1 MYAYIYDTYCFVSIQ
16 MADKPNYEE
25 LPTLTPQTSGW
36 TPYSNYTQ
44 PTPWSTHCTYTPEQT
59 SNMALDT
66 QAPPHKTP
74 TKQISTC
81 NTQFQHLTTLQDAT
95 LISPPQR
102 FLPTNNIL
110 PQNTNTQPLQN
121 SNTPPL
127 QIQTVPLQNTVTQPL
142 QNTAMVSPPSTFNTT
157 SPPTYT
163 TMSPQTTL
171 PATPRRSPRKHCTTP
186 EGADGHVSAKLF
198 KSYSYQ

>member
-16 MADKPNYEE
+16 MADKPYEIFNQK

-44 PTPWSTHCTYTPEQT
+44 PTPWFTHCTNYTPEQT

-121 SNTPPL
+121 SNTPSL

-142 QNTAMVSPPSTFNTT
+142 QTQSHGDSTKHIQHYITT
-157 SPPTYT
+157 YIYHNVTPNNPASYT
-163 TMSPQTTL
+163 
-171 PATPRRSPRKHCTTP
+171 
-186 EGADGHVSAKLF
+186 
-198 KSYSYQ
+198 